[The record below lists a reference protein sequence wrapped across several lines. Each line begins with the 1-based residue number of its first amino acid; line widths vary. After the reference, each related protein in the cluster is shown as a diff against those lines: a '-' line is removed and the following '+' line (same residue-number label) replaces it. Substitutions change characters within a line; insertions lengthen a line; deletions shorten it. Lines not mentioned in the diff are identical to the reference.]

1 MAQPISIFISAGEA
15 SGDLYGSLLIR
26 ALGEKI
32 AGARFYG
39 CGGEKMRQAGCETL
53 VDARDVTMVGIV
65 EVIPGLPRVW
75 RAFRRLVASFPARR
89 PALAVLIDFPDF
101 NLRLAKKLKR
111 AGVEVVYFIA
121 PQVWAWR
128 KGRLQTLRRYVDR
141 LLCIFPFEEKF
152 FRDAGIQAEFVGHPL
167 IGRVLPSLTAQ
178 AFRARYGI
186 SEALPL
192 IAFLPGSR
200 RREIQ
205 LNLPPMLETAL
216 ALGAGFGFLIAVGSP
231 EAAAAVRSVLLDRPG
246 MAERFTVVEGHTY
259 DAVAHA
265 KVAVVASGTATVE
278 TALLGT
284 PMVVVYRVTRA
295 SWILGRRLVD
305 VPFYSMV
312 NLVLGREVVRE
323 LIQDAFDP
331 QAVAAEVL
339 KLLSNGEARNA
350 MFDGFRELAGRL
362 RAPGSDVLEGSLA
375 TKGLLASANT
385 THDAIERSVVVTE
398 ALLRAQPS

>member
-1 MAQPISIFISAGEA
+1 
-15 SGDLYGSLLIR
+15 
-26 ALGEKI
+26 
-32 AGARFYG
+32 
-39 CGGEKMRQAGCETL
+39 
-53 VDARDVTMVGIV
+53 
-65 EVIPGLPRVW
+65 
-75 RAFRRLVASFPARR
+75 
-89 PALAVLIDFPDF
+89 
-101 NLRLAKKLKR
+101 
-111 AGVEVVYFIA
+111 
-121 PQVWAWR
+121 
-128 KGRLQTLRRYVDR
+128 
-141 LLCIFPFEEKF
+141 
-152 FRDAGIQAEFVGHPL
+152 
-167 IGRVLPSLTAQ
+167 
-178 AFRARYGI
+178 
-186 SEALPL
+186 
-192 IAFLPGSR
+192 
-200 RREIQ
+200 
-205 LNLPPMLETAL
+205 MLETAL

>member
-15 SGDLYGSLLIR
+15 SGDLYGSLLIQ
-26 ALGEKI
+26 AMSEKI
-32 AGARFYG
+32 PSARFYG

-65 EVIPGLPRVW
+65 EVVPGLPRVW

-89 PALAVLIDFPDF
+89 PSLAVLIDFPDF
-101 NLRLAKKLKR
+101 NLRLAKKLKC

-141 LLCIFPFEEKF
+141 LLCIFPFEEKY

-167 IGRVLPSLTAQ
+167 IGRVGPSMTASE
-178 AFRARYGI
+178 FRSLYGI
-186 SEALPL
+186 SDALPL

-200 RREIQ
+200 RKEIQ
-205 LNLPPMLETAL
+205 LNLPPMLETAQ
-216 ALGAGFGFLIAVGSP
+216 ALGPGFGYLIAVGSP
-231 EAAAAVRSVLLDRPG
+231 EAAAAVRGVTSQRPG
-246 MAERFTVVEGHTY
+246 MAERFTVIEGRTY
-259 DAVAHA
+259 DAVAHT

-295 SWILGRRLVD
+295 SWVLGRRLVD
-305 VPFYSMV
+305 VPFFSMV

-323 LIQDAFDP
+323 LIQDDFQP
-331 QAVAAEVL
+331 QTVAAEVR
-339 KLLSNGEARNA
+339 KLLSDEEARNA
-350 MFDGFRELAGRL
+350 MLAGLRELAGRL
-362 RAPGSDVLEGSLA
+362 RAPGISGPEESIGTA
-375 TKGLLASANT
+375 GLLSSGTPAK
-385 THDAIERSVVVTE
+385 DAIARSVVVTE
-398 ALLRAQPS
+398 SLLRAEPL